1 MRYVYVGQFSSLT
14 ISSFFFFFSLPR
26 DKQKKKEKKKERERD
41 SQVFSFKKSDR
52 IIDGYPFL
60 TRFDR
65 EFNL

>member
-14 ISSFFFFFSLPR
+14 ISSFFFFFSLSR

-52 IIDGYPFL
+52 IIDG
-60 TRFDR
+60 
-65 EFNL
+65 